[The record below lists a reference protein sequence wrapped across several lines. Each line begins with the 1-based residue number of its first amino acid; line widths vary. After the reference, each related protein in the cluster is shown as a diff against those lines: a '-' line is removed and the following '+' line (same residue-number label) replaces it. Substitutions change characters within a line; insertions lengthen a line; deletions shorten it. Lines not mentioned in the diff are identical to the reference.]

1 MQVGIDENLVKDIIY
16 IIYVWGC
23 SALEDPLAVYLSNS
37 PCKDDNARFTTVP
50 LNLYMINS
58 VEDIVGFQGFLNFW

>member
-23 SALEDPLAVYLSNS
+23 SALEEPLAVYLSN
-37 PCKDDNARFTTVP
+37 PTMQRWQCPIHNGTLKP
-50 LNLYMINS
+50 LS
-58 VEDIVGFQGFLNFW
+58 DK